1 MVNNC
6 CVVGCHNS
14 VGKKAGLRFFSF
26 PLKDKAQLK
35 RWTMAVNRAK
45 WKPRL
50 HTLICNEHLVEGKPH
65 SHPDHPD
72 YVPTIFP
79 EVYKKGKQKK
89 KSRRLLN
96 RDQNC
101 DGAGIEVVLPYHN
114 IGAEVP
120 STSKAE
126 LDQVVDK
133 MQQET
138 DALLK
143 EFEEKKKS
151 RKLAEEIEMI
161 LHACNER
168 KAKRML
174 SDEQE
179 MDEELIES
187 DEELIET
194 IESDEEPIES
204 DVEEPVAEQE
214 SHDNESQ
221 GACEW
226 LVLHSQ
232 ITPSDKEG
240 VPSSTEGMP
249 SSTEVVV

>member
-1 MVNNC
+1 
-6 CVVGCHNS
+6 
-14 VGKKAGLRFFSF
+14 
-26 PLKDKAQLK
+26 
-35 RWTMAVNRAK
+35 
-45 WKPRL
+45 
-50 HTLICNEHLVEGKPH
+50 
-65 SHPDHPD
+65 
-72 YVPTIFP
+72 
-79 EVYKKGKQKK
+79 
-89 KSRRLLN
+89 
-96 RDQNC
+96 
-101 DGAGIEVVLPYHN
+101 
-114 IGAEVP
+114 
-120 STSKAE
+120 
-126 LDQVVDK
+126 

-226 LVLHSQ
+226 SISLSLEDELLLTLCCLRLGLRIEDLAVRFFISSTFASRILNKWIDLLYVHVKFLIKWPSHELCQ
-232 ITPSDKEG
+232 QNMPMVIKEIYPLCISIIDCSEIFIEMPKKYDARCKTYSNYKSHNTAKFFVSITPFGTNSFLCQCWGGRVSDKN
-240 VPSSTEGMP
+240 
-249 SSTEVVV
+249 